1 MAGMG
6 ADTPAA
12 ACPAGRMI
20 GRRTKPAPN
29 PTISATS
36 TMVTVLPCVMPA
48 PFRVMVVVRRELLI
62 GFLRIG
68 YVDACPIRRSAPRAP
83 CHDTR
88 GARSEEH
95 TSALQSLMRIS
106 YAVFCLKKNT
116 TENNYI
122 IRISYHV
129 IKI

>member
-1 MAGMG
+1 MG

-48 PFRVMVVVRRELLI
+48 PFRVIVVVRRELLI

-83 CHDTR
+83 CHDMR
-88 GARSEEH
+88 GADKTAWNGIVVVGRPDRGERH
-95 TSALQSLMRIS
+95 D
-106 YAVFCLKKNT
+106 
-116 TENNYI
+116 
-122 IRISYHV
+122 IRLDRKSV
-129 IKI
+129 GWGK